1 MYISENL
8 KEELVNKLEKE
19 QKEYLEK
26 IKEKGVDYVV
36 DRAYE
41 ITSRQCIIDY
51 IECKDVELKNIKVL
65 LSTEN
70 LLDDLYNEWL
80 KTDGNF
86 YEQLEYC
93 IEDRIKSLSDEFYNK
108 DDKDVEQE
116 NKSVKTQNKARDC
129 R

>member
-1 MYISENL
+1 MYRAENL
-8 KEELVNKLEKE
+8 KDELVKKLEKE
-19 QKEYLEK
+19 QQEYLKK

-36 DRAYE
+36 ERAYE

-51 IECKDVELKNIKVL
+51 IECNAVELKNIKVL

-70 LLDDLYNEWL
+70 LLEDLYNEWL

-93 IEDRIKSLSDEFYNK
+93 VEDRIESLSEEFYNK
-108 DDKDVEQE
+108 DDKDAEQE
-116 NKSVKTQNKARDC
+116 NKSVKNQNKARDC